1 MNIYV
6 GSLPFDLD
14 EEELKE
20 IFEEYGEVSTVKV
33 ITDKFTGKSRGFGF
47 VEMPDVE
54 TAKKAIEDLNGAEI
68 DGRTIVVNESV
79 EKPEGSRRSNFR
91 GGDNRGGG
99 GYNKG
104 NSYKGGNKKGGNY
117 RGGGDNRKS
126 DRSKEY

>member
-99 GYNKG
+99 YNKG
-104 NSYKGGNKKGGNY
+104 SNFKGGKKGGNF

-126 DRSKEY
+126 DRGPKEY

>member
-20 IFEEYGEVSTVKV
+20 IFEEYGEVSTAKV

-47 VEMPDVE
+47 VEMPDAE

-91 GGDNRGGG
+91 GGDNRGGF
-99 GYNKG
+99 NKG
-104 NSYKGGNKKGGNY
+104 NNYRGGGRKSGNY
-117 RGGGDNRKS
+117 RGGDNRKS
-126 DRSKEY
+126 DRGGKEY

>member
-6 GSLPFDLD
+6 GSLPFD
-14 EEELKE
+14 
-20 IFEEYGEVSTVKV
+20 FGEVSTVKV

>member
-20 IFEEYGEVSTVKV
+20 IFEEYGEVTSAKV
-33 ITDKFTGKSRGFGF
+33 ITDKFTGKSKGFGF

-68 DGRTIVVNESV
+68 DGRTIVVNESI
-79 EKPEGSRRSNFR
+79 EKRDGARRSNFSGSNDRGGYKGGYNKGYSSKGGKKGGNFR
-91 GGDNRGGG
+91 GGDNR
-99 GYNKG
+99 KG
-104 NSYKGGNKKGGNY
+104 NPRTSY
-117 RGGGDNRKS
+117 
-126 DRSKEY
+126 